1 MATTAEEPLAV
12 RSAPLFGP
20 LVAAD
25 SEAHTARLGLA
36 FWQMDTFADLQA
48 AQGINGRVDPTDLA
62 IVDLTDDER
71 AAFLATLNA

>member
-1 MATTAEEPLAV
+1 MATTTEQLLALRSEPLV
-12 RSAPLFGP
+12 GM
-20 LVAAD
+20 LVEAD
-25 SEAHTARLGLA
+25 SEAHTARLRLA